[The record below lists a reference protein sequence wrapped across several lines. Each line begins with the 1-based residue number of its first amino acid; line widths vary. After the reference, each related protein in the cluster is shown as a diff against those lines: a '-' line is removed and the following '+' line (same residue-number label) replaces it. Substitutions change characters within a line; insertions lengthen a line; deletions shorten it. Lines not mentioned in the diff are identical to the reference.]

1 MKITLAEIAKLTGSE
16 LDGDPDYV
24 IEDAAGIEEAGENQ
38 ISFLENPKYAS
49 RVSSSKAGGIFLS
62 KDVNGIKGGPKNKL
76 FTDRP
81 KWAYGEVLKKI
92 HAEKWPSE
100 AVVISDKAEIHFEA
114 HLGKDVSVGAFA
126 VIKGRTLIG
135 KNTKIAA
142 QCHIGYNARIGE
154 DCVLHPQVVIGD
166 FCELGDRVEVHP
178 GSIIGGE
185 GYAYWTDKK
194 TGVHHKIPQVGRVVL
209 ENDVEVGSNV
219 TIDRAATGETR
230 IGEGTKI
237 DNLVQIG
244 HNVSIGR
251 NGLVISQVGI
261 SGSTKAGNQVI
272 FAGQAGI
279 IGHLTIGDG
288 AIITAQTGVM
298 GDVKPGEILFG
309 SPARPHREAMKL
321 QAIFSKLPDI
331 YRFFKKAKS
340 LLPKEEPRAK

>member
-24 IEDAAGIEEAGENQ
+24 IEDAAGVEEAGENQ

-92 HAEKWPSE
+92 YAEKWPSE

-114 HLGKDVSVGAFA
+114 RLGKDVSVGAFA

-251 NGLVISQVGI
+251 NGLVISQVGDF
-261 SGSTKAGNQVI
+261 GLHQGRKP
-272 FAGQAGI
+272 
-279 IGHLTIGDG
+279 GHLRGSSRNYRTSHYRRRRHHHRPNGG
-288 AIITAQTGVM
+288 YGRRETGRNSIRI
-298 GDVKPGEILFG
+298 PRPPSQRSHEAASYFFEAPRHLPLF
-309 SPARPHREAMKL
+309 
-321 QAIFSKLPDI
+321 
-331 YRFFKKAKS
+331 
-340 LLPKEEPRAK
+340 